1 MQVMQSYRSFADSPR
16 QNYTSDVFNRWYG
29 EGTSNRLPRLSS
41 TSNRNSQNVSDI
53 YMHDADYL
61 RINNLTLG
69 YNFKEA
75 FSKVKFMSNL
85 RFMLP

>member
-1 MQVMQSYRSFADSPR
+1 
-16 QNYTSDVFNRWYG
+16 
-29 EGTSNRLPRLSS
+29 
-41 TSNRNSQNVSDI
+41 
-53 YMHDADYL
+53 MHDADYL

-85 RFMLP
+85 KVYAAVNNLYTFTKYNGMDPEVRFGDNGGHQVLT

>member
-1 MQVMQSYRSFADSPR
+1 
-16 QNYTSDVFNRWYG
+16 
-29 EGTSNRLPRLSS
+29 
-41 TSNRNSQNVSDI
+41 
-53 YMHDADYL
+53 MHDADYL

-85 RFMLP
+85 KVYAAKQPIHFY

>member
-1 MQVMQSYRSFADSPR
+1 MQVCNRMSLIAR
-16 QNYTSDVFNRWYG
+16 QNLSRVYRWNV

-75 FSKVKFMSNL
+75 FLKLNL
-85 RFMLP
+85 CPT